1 MNPYMPTSINKRA
14 DCDFLKKVKNTIL
27 AYNMVQS
34 QDLILIAVS
43 GGPDS
48 VALLYA
54 LHHLSSC
61 LSLKLG
67 VAHVNHQLR
76 AEYAEMD
83 EQFVQSLAQQIDVPF
98 YLKKCDVRHYAKTN
112 RLSLEDAA
120 RKVRYDFFSNTLKK
134 NGYSRVATAHHLDD
148 NAELILMNLIRG
160 SGKSGISGI
169 PPIRQKIIIRPLIQ
183 VSRKEIMAF
192 LSENKLPYRLDQTNQ
207 DLSFTRNRIRH
218 RLIPELQSCYNPKIM
233 EAVNRM
239 SSIIQPEEEWI
250 ENMVD
255 HETSRLIVSSCDQSI
270 QISISGFIEKPM
282 PLQRRIARKITQK
295 VKGNLQKITLRHIDE
310 ILLLLS
316 KAIDNSQ
323 LHLPE
328 NLLVNISGNHACW
341 TIRKRDARPLKK
353 QPKKPDDLAFC
364 YTISDMDGSPKTVMI
379 HETGVKIQ
387 FSILS
392 RTDIFEPNQ
401 QYKNVALMDMNQI
414 HFPLTIRNCMPGD
427 RFTPLGMTGSQ
438 KISKYFINH
447 KVPRKDR
454 AGSPLLLSVNRIIWL
469 AGYQIDDSIKITP
482 ETNTILKTELF
493 LA

>member
-1 MNPYMPTSINKRA
+1 MPTLINKPT
-14 DCDFLKKVKNTIL
+14 DCQFLKKVENTIL
-27 AYNMVQS
+27 FYNMVQS
-34 QDLILIAVS
+34 QDTILIAVS

-76 AEYAEMD
+76 AEDAEMD
-83 EQFVQSLAQQIDVPF
+83 EQFVQSLAQQMDVPF
-98 YLKKCDVRHYAKTN
+98 HLKKCDVHHYAKTN

-120 RKVRYDFFSNTLKK
+120 RKVRYDFFSNTLQK
-134 NGYSRVATAHHLDD
+134 NEYLRVATAHHLDD

-183 VSRKEIMAF
+183 VSRKEIMTF

-207 DLSFTRNRIRH
+207 DISFTRNRIRH
-218 RLIPELQSCYNPKIM
+218 RLIPELQSSYNPKII
-233 EAVNRM
+233 EALNRM
-239 SSIIQPEEEWI
+239 SSIIQQEEEWI

-255 HETSRLIVSSCDQSI
+255 HETSRLIVSSKDQSI

-295 VKGNLQKITLRHIDE
+295 AKGNLQKITLRHIDE
-310 ILLLLS
+310 ILLLIS
-316 KAIDNSQ
+316 KAIGNSQ
-323 LHLPE
+323 LHLPD
-328 NLLVNISGNHACW
+328 NLLVNISGNLACW
-341 TIRKRDARPLKK
+341 SIRKRVARPPKDD
-353 QPKKPDDLAFC
+353 QKKPTDLIFC
-364 YTISDMDGSPKTVMI
+364 YTISDLDGSPKTIMI
-379 HETGVKIQ
+379 HEIGVKIQ

-392 RTDIFEPNQ
+392 RIHVFELDQ
-401 QYKNVALMDMNQI
+401 QQKNVALMDMNQI
-414 HFPLTIRNCMPGD
+414 HFPLTIRNCIPGD

-454 AGSPLLLSVNRIIWL
+454 TEKPLLLCENRIIWL
-469 AGYQIDDSIKITP
+469 AGYQIDNSMKITP
-482 ETNTILKTELF
+482 ATNMILKTELF